1 MENQT
6 FYIKYLDNQPVKIQT
21 HIDDLRIRREFP
33 LKDVD
38 DLVAAAIAEP
48 ARRLLGL
55 PQDHGPL
62 TLHSGMD
69 EEALEV
75 DALLTGINTGTTAK
89 TALIMKSKILP
100 HSSIGYLIVEN
111 AQDTLLELIVEIKQK
126 LDYNGLQID
135 TYVIPFIEQQKLEL
149 FPLVASSERSDNQAL
164 KLDCLNYY
172 NTTALTRLPQNI
184 TCQFLGI
191 EFPTNQVTCSH
202 LFQKKWAKS
211 RAIIDLKDIN
221 DVKNLLL
228 LFKPIEMVFDEGRI
242 CFLWDNSSNQFKMIV
257 LDPEIR
263 SKTVLDL
270 ATKQFPNYSYTSVLL
285 NRNFAALEGSPLN
298 TGNFLPL
305 KRCLAFHASR
315 ARYEAIHIR
324 KWINAEEFVIPDD
337 AWSPDILENP
347 ELKSHIESWLNKQ

>member
-1 MENQT
+1 MRESFSMENQT

-21 HIDDLRIRREFP
+21 HIDDLRIRRELP
-33 LKDVD
+33 LKDVG
-38 DLVAAAIAEP
+38 DLVAAFQ
-48 ARRLLGL
+48 RLSNSPFASAYAG
-55 PQDHGPL
+55 DL

-89 TALIMKSKILP
+89 TALIIKSKLLP
-100 HSSIGYLIVEN
+100 RSGRGYLIVEK

-172 NTTALTRLPQNI
+172 NTTALTRLPQNT

-228 LFKPIEMVFDEGRI
+228 LFKPIEVAFDEGRI

-270 ATKQFPNYSYTSVLL
+270 ASKQFPNYSYTSV
-285 NRNFAALEGSPLN
+285 
-298 TGNFLPL
+298 
-305 KRCLAFHASR
+305 
-315 ARYEAIHIR
+315 
-324 KWINAEEFVIPDD
+324 
-337 AWSPDILENP
+337 
-347 ELKSHIESWLNKQ
+347 